1 MPGDGAVEGMSP
13 SERAAAVDAAVGR
26 ALAER
31 VVDNMKESV
40 AAKFRKG
47 VKFGKRKEE
56 GGGEGEEDGGEEDAE
71 AAYFRVAGPLVSPG
85 VHVAAVDSDD
95 D

>member
-1 MPGDGAVEGMSP
+1 M
-13 SERAAAVDAAVGR
+13 
-26 ALAER
+26 
-31 VVDNMKESV
+31 
-40 AAKFRKG
+40 
-47 VKFGKRKEE
+47 
-56 GGGEGEEDGGEEDAE
+56 EGEEDGGEEDEE

>member
-1 MPGDGAVEGMSP
+1 MGRSRYRRSGAHTY
-13 SERAAAVDAAVGR
+13 
-26 ALAER
+26 ER
-31 VVDNMKESV
+31 VHISGRLEIRRVLARARDAED
-40 AAKFRKG
+40 AGAG
-47 VKFGKRKEE
+47 ADDA
-56 GGGEGEEDGGEEDAE
+56 EGEEDGGEEDEE